1 MFHYLQVIL
10 SAAWLLWP
18 EPLSLVLPGSL
29 NRPFKGRETRS
40 QLGDA
45 GMEEP
50 ARRSGAALNAPS
62 LWERT
67 GSPGAVWAPR
77 VEHTAQQGDR

>member
-1 MFHYLQVIL
+1 MV

-40 QLGDA
+40 QPGDA

-50 ARRSGAALNAPS
+50 AGLSGTALNAPS
-62 LWERT
+62 LRERT
-67 GSPGAVWAPR
+67 ESPGAVWGPTCGA
-77 VEHTAQQGDR
+77 HGTAR